1 MNREKQNKDIEEF
14 EIFVN
19 SFVYN
24 MKGCMNA
31 LTCALKEAQDK
42 QLKKNT
48 REDNSDECW
57 YDLDT
62 HIWAYINPF
71 NKKQRMWVD
80 EIGFNVET
88 IDDTWTS
95 NKEDGIKSVW
105 QKVERIDE
113 LTDGDFVRVWND
125 ELDKK
130 HISNKGIITNIIFK
144 NRFEYHYYNNTPDY
158 YNNKSRILSIEIDFN
173 DNWKNVEKAVLEGC
187 QE

>member
-113 LTDGDFVRVWND
+113 LKVGDFVRFWDWDTTDND
-125 ELDKK
+125 
-130 HISNKGIITNIIFK
+130 NGFAKGIFTKFYKTTHKKYLTIQFFDIK
-144 NRFEYHYYNNTPDY
+144 GCVDGYYG
-158 YNNKSRILSIEIDFN
+158 IDF
-173 DNWKNVEKAVLEGC
+173 DNHRNVEKAVLVE
-187 QE
+187 

>member
-1 MNREKQNKDIEEF
+1 MKKDEWDSLSEESKWNLYSKN
-14 EIFVN
+14 ESTSYVN
-19 SFVYN
+19 GWIPLFR
-24 MKGCMNA
+24 
-31 LTCALKEAQDK
+31 T
-42 QLKKNT
+42 KKVEDT